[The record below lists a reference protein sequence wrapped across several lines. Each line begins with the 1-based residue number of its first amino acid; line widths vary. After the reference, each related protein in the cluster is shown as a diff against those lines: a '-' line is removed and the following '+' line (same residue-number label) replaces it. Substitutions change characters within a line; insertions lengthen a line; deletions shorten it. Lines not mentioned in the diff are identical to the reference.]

1 MCIRFLSEPSLYWQ
15 SIWSS
20 SKKWCWNGFAI
31 LPAVLVLC
39 VGNSVCISTQHGYH
53 FANFWFTAC
62 IPALYV
68 LQESTWRTNITI
80 IIHHFIRNF
89 NTIGVPLKGLEISAQ
104 GDAYRLTRLFFFLLF
119 LFLSSKKAFQPHL
132 HKDES
137 SGLIFELISLAMN
150 IMCVEGP
157 GLYQEST
164 GQCVPLVR
172 APAQH
177 VFGNVWKQVTCSG
190 LSPVQS
196 HHLCRCSSRAGSY
209 SCCSAVIW
217 TDRSKYLVLLKS
229 MSFLASPQVLMII
242 IICQIWIN

>member
-31 LPAVLVLC
+31 LPAVLVPC
-39 VGNSVCISTQHGYH
+39 VGNSVCISAQHGYH

-104 GDAYRLTRLFFFLLF
+104 GDAYRLTRLFFYYYFYFYPAKKLF
-119 LFLSSKKAFQPHL
+119 NLTCTRMRVLAWSLNWSAWLWISCVLKALGFTRSQLVSVCHWSEHQHNTCLEMYGNRWPVVVCHQFSHIISVVALPELEAIPVAVLS
-132 HKDES
+132 
-137 SGLIFELISLAMN
+137 FEL
-150 IMCVEGP
+150 
-157 GLYQEST
+157 
-164 GQCVPLVR
+164 
-172 APAQH
+172 
-177 VFGNVWKQVTCSG
+177 
-190 LSPVQS
+190 
-196 HHLCRCSSRAGSY
+196 
-209 SCCSAVIW
+209 
-217 TDRSKYLVLLKS
+217 TD
-229 MSFLASPQVLMII
+229 Q
-242 IICQIWIN
+242 NT

>member
-39 VGNSVCISTQHGYH
+39 VGNSVCISAQHGYH

-80 IIHHFIRNF
+80 ITHQFIRNF

-104 GDAYRLTRLFFFLLF
+104 GEAYRLTRLFFYYYFYFYPAKKLF
-119 LFLSSKKAFQPHL
+119 NLTCTRMRVLAWSLNWSAWLWISCVLKALGFTRSQ
-132 HKDES
+132 
-137 SGLIFELISLAMN
+137 
-150 IMCVEGP
+150 
-157 GLYQEST
+157 
-164 GQCVPLVR
+164 LVR

-177 VFGNVWKQVTCSG
+177 VFGNVWNQVTCSG

-196 HHLCRCSSRAGSY
+196 HHLCRCSSRAGSN
-209 SCCSAVIW
+209 SCCSAVVW
-217 TDRSKYLVLLKS
+217 TDRSKYLV
-229 MSFLASPQVLMII
+229 SFIK
-242 IICQIWIN
+242 INIFF

>member
-39 VGNSVCISTQHGYH
+39 VGNSVCISAQHGYH

-104 GDAYRLTRLFFFLLF
+104 GDAYRLTRLFFFIIFIFIQQKSFSTSPAQGWEFWLDLWID
-119 LFLSSKKAFQPHL
+119 QPGYEYHVCWRPWAL
-132 HKDES
+132 
-137 SGLIFELISLAMN
+137 
-150 IMCVEGP
+150 P
-157 GLYQEST
+157 GINWSVCAT
-164 GQCVPLVR
+164 GQSTSTTR
-172 APAQH
+172 
-177 VFGNVWKQVTCSG
+177 VWKCMETG
-190 LSPVQS
+190 DL
-196 HHLCRCSSRAGSY
+196 
-209 SCCSAVIW
+209 
-217 TDRSKYLVLLKS
+217 
-229 MSFLASPQVLMII
+229 
-242 IICQIWIN
+242 